1 MNNPEIYCA
10 ILTNNC
16 KLMAEWGV
24 YWQAIGTIVALIVGI
39 VGLYKIYHELR
50 RLNEQREKDISDKE
64 QSQKLKR
71 TEFFLNQHRR
81 LFDNPELF
89 EILCLIDNDDP
100 KLAQQDMADKKRKFL
115 TFIEEIALLVK
126 SNQIN
131 KDVALYM
138 FGHYTLCVTHGNHF
152 KKDIDFN
159 PNNFGLL
166 MKFAEDAAIY
176 LQSNPSGP
184 SENTSL

>member
-1 MNNPEIYCA
+1 
-10 ILTNNC
+10 L
-16 KLMAEWGV
+16 
-24 YWQAIGTIVALIVGI
+24 
-39 VGLYKIYHELR
+39 
-50 RLNEQREKDISDKE
+50 S
-64 QSQKLKR
+64 
-71 TEFFLNQHRR
+71 QHRR

-100 KLAQQDMADKKRKFL
+100 KLAQEEMADKKRKFL

-138 FGHYTLCVTHGNHF
+138 FGHYTLCVTHGENF

-166 MKFAEDAAIY
+166 IEFSKDAESY
-176 LQSNPSGP
+176 RESNSNGP
-184 SENTSL
+184 SDRISL